1 MGQPFPLI
9 LSPDR
14 RIQPTPE
21 CTLYSFR
28 LWGTTPSLS
37 SLVFAINTAK
47 QERPL
52 FRESPNLGYIYA
64 DMISQGDPSRF
75 SGTFFQL

>member
-1 MGQPFPLI
+1 MDQPLPLI
-9 LSPDR
+9 PSPDR
-14 RIQPTPE
+14 RIQPMPE

-28 LWGTTPSLS
+28 LWGTIPSLS
-37 SLVFAINTAK
+37 SLVFAVSTAK

-52 FRESPNLGYIYA
+52 FRESSNLGYIYA
-64 DMISQGDPSRF
+64 DMISQGDPSKF